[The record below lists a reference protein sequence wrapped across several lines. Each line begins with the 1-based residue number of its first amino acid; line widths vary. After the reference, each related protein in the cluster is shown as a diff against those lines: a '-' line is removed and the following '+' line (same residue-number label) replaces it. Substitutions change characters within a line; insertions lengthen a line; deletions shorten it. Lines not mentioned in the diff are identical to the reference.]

1 MTATEDPTTATWQ
14 TFDDFYER
22 YRVELYRAVAFAVGD
37 PDLAKE
43 AVDEA
48 FTRAASEWTKVG
60 RYEAPAGWVYRVA
73 VNWARSVLRRNR
85 YRHHVPI
92 ASASFDDLP
101 DVDVLHE
108 VARLPHRQRVVVVA
122 RYYLDWSLADIA
134 AALGVPVGTVKSRLN
149 RALGVLE
156 RRLS

>member
-1 MTATEDPTTATWQ
+1 MTETENPATAQWSS
-14 TFDDFYER
+14 FDEFYER
-22 YRVELYRAVAFAVGD
+22 HRLELYRAVAFAVGD
-37 PDLAKE
+37 PDLASE

-48 FTRAASEWTKVG
+48 FTRAAGDWSKVG
-60 RYEAPAGWVYRVA
+60 GYQVPAGWVYRVA

-85 YRHHVPI
+85 YRHRLPI
-92 ASASFDDLP
+92 ADSSVDDLP

-134 AALGVPVGTVKSRLN
+134 AALDVPTGTVKSRLN
-149 RALGVLE
+149 RALAVLE